1 MDSIDRD
8 YKNGGVFVISTEE
21 DRLIKWSMK
30 NLKCTAKV
38 KFNHMLAYLMEM
50 GYDLTLAPGDVVSA
64 NPGFESVL
72 GVF

>member
-30 NLKCTAKV
+30 NLKCSTKV
-38 KFNHMLAYLMEM
+38 KFNHMLAYLMEL
-50 GYDLTLAPGDVVSA
+50 GYDLSLAPGDFVST
-64 NPGFESVL
+64 NPGFESIL
-72 GVF
+72 SVF

>member
-30 NLKCTAKV
+30 NLKCSTKV
-38 KFNHMLAYLMEM
+38 KFNHMLAYLMEL
-50 GYDLTLAPGDVVSA
+50 GYNLYLAPGDVVST
-64 NPGFESVL
+64 NPGFESIL
-72 GVF
+72 SVF